1 MAYFRDQA
9 MQKLD
14 ENNDELQ
21 ALRGKLSMIRAV
33 LNIAAHPLWEE
44 YSKGLRNLAESK
56 AETMLSVDI
65 YEKDTDLADKVKT
78 MLGAEIRLL
87 RYMVQAP
94 DKMVQEEKVL
104 EARIGKLSTE
114 VDKLSKL
121 YSKGERNGR

>member
-14 ENNDELQ
+14 EHNDELQ

-33 LNIAAHPLWEE
+33 INISAHPLWEE
-44 YSKGLRNLAESK
+44 YSKGLKNLAESK
-56 AETMLSVDI
+56 AETMLSIDV
-65 YEKDTDLADKVKT
+65 YQKDTSLADKVKT

-104 EARIGKLSTE
+104 EARISKLSTE